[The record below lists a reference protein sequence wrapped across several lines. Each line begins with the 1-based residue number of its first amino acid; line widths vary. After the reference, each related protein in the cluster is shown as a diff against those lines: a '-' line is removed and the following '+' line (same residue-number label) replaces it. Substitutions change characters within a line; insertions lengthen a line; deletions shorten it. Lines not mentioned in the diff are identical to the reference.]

1 MDRRALGAVASARRF
16 AALAALVAA
25 GLTRRAAHPRAGPA
39 GPAWHAAEGNGDQGG
54 WRYRHGDD
62 HQRIPDRPM
71 ISPGEVAER
80 EGPLANIMGVLSGNK
95 FTPIP
100 HGADTGR

>member
-1 MDRRALGAVASARRF
+1 
-16 AALAALVAA
+16 
-25 GLTRRAAHPRAGPA
+25 
-39 GPAWHAAEGNGDQGG
+39 
-54 WRYRHGDD
+54 
-62 HQRIPDRPM
+62 M